1 MIAKRAI
8 ALTVNGKQ
16 CEGLVEPRLS
26 LADFLRDYL
35 GLTGTHLGCEQGICG
50 SCTVL
55 FNGETVRSC
64 LLLAVQANGGEILT
78 VEGLAGLAKDGEPLH
93 PIQQG
98 FLETVGFQCGF
109 CTPGFLL
116 TVYELLN
123 ENSSPT
129 EAEIREHLSGNLCRC
144 TGYQNIVAAV
154 LWAAERLQG
163 KVGSVMASIL
173 RLKDIGKVWHIE
185 RTKEQVVALGGIS
198 MDVEQGEFLVFVGP
212 SGCGKSTLL
221 QIIAGLEKP
230 GSGTVDLSRSAD
242 GQKQTGMVFQEFA
255 LFPWRTVLENIVFGP
270 EVRSVPRAQRE
281 ANAQKLIELVH
292 LRGFEH
298 RYPHELS
305 GGMRQ
310 RVALARALA
319 NDPAILLFDEP
330 LASLDAQTRKVLQVE
345 LVRIWQETKRT
356 FIYVTHGLDEAVLLG
371 DRVVLFTARPGRIK
385 EIVPVRL
392 PRPRSITGRGEVELL
407 EYLSEQIR
415 EEVERSLKAEGLT

>member
-1 MIAKRAI
+1 
-8 ALTVNGKQ
+8 
-16 CEGLVEPRLS
+16 
-26 LADFLRDYL
+26 
-35 GLTGTHLGCEQGICG
+35 
-50 SCTVL
+50 
-55 FNGETVRSC
+55 
-64 LLLAVQANGGEILT
+64 
-78 VEGLAGLAKDGEPLH
+78 
-93 PIQQG
+93 
-98 FLETVGFQCGF
+98 
-109 CTPGFLL
+109 
-116 TVYELLN
+116 
-123 ENSSPT
+123 
-129 EAEIREHLSGNLCRC
+129 
-144 TGYQNIVAAV
+144 
-154 LWAAERLQG
+154 
-163 KVGSVMASIL
+163 MATIL
-173 RLKDIGKVWHIE
+173 RLKDIAKVWHIE

-198 MDVEQGEFLVFVGP
+198 LEVEQGEFLVFVGP

-221 QIIAGLEKP
+221 QIIAGLEEP
-230 GSGTVDLSRSAD
+230 ASGSIDVSRSVD

-270 EVRSVPRAQRE
+270 EVRSVPRAHRE

-330 LASLDAQTRKVLQVE
+330 LASLDAQTRKVLQAE

-385 EIVPVRL
+385 EVVPVRL

-415 EEVERSLKAEGLT
+415 DEVERSLKAEGLT